1 MKLRP
6 HFAILLMVC
15 APALAAL
22 NMKEGLW
29 ETTLTVD
36 GRAQSAGTQCY
47 TRDDIDEME
56 RLFQGSPSRGQ
67 GACRYSG
74 FTASGNTVSY
84 TMICRLGD
92 DQQESAVTATYRGDS
107 ATGTIRAAGATV
119 VASSRR
125 IGDCAVSSFVR

>member
-6 HFAILLMVC
+6 HFAVLLMVC

-47 TRDDIDEME
+47 MRDDIEEME
-56 RLFQGSPSRGQ
+56 KLFQGRPSRGQ

-74 FTASGNTVSY
+74 FTASVNPTWTTSVMPSDAVIVY
-84 TMICRLGD
+84 PNPLVTLG
-92 DQQESAVTATYRGDS
+92 S
-107 ATGTIRAAGATV
+107 
-119 VASSRR
+119 
-125 IGDCAVSSFVR
+125 

>member
-6 HFAILLMVC
+6 HLVVLLLAC

-36 GRAQSAGTQCY
+36 GRMQPAGTQCY
-47 TRDDIDEME
+47 TREDIEEME
-56 RLFQGSPSRGQ
+56 KLFEGHPTRGD

-74 FTASGNTVSY
+74 FKESGNTVSY

-92 DQQESAVTATYRGDS
+92 DEQTSAVTATYRGDS

-119 VASSRR
+119 LASSRR